1 MSHSLWRNR
10 ASMLL
15 VGSLLA
21 CEAPRTIPQATAPT
35 SDAPSGTSEST
46 PRGDG
51 ASVTFSVRWPARTQ
65 STLPSQMERVLFT
78 MRTEGGQVLPYR
90 LDFRRTQF
98 PVATSGTLSDLPSG
112 TFVFVVHIEDGTGR
126 KIAGGAVTK
135 TLARNEKAGLAI
147 PVFPSDQPRILEVSP
162 LIVGPG
168 GNVNVLGEA
177 LGLRAG
183 FPLRV
188 YLGDQEVPADHVT
201 RLSEYEVKVRVP
213 DGARDGKITLR
224 VGRTVLPDHR
234 TVRLIDRI
242 QLRLLESVPFSPG
255 GSFDVAWEV
264 RAQDGTVLE
273 NTNLDWNCEGCDML
287 ADVVPRGNYAVVKAP
302 ESPRS
307 LKVSLSAGKIRG
319 ELDLTTTAFGRST
332 LPAGLGRLDQ
342 AIATRAIPVGPVVA
356 LGESLFHDA
365 GLSQGGVMSC
375 ATCHIDSLNHADGRR
390 LPLDRDGKP
399 LKRNTPSLTDT
410 GFGSSWFWD
419 GRSSSLEEQARDVF
433 ANAREFASATA
444 SVESYLRGSAP
455 YVQAFDAAFQASPS
469 FERALSAI
477 AAYERTLVTPVERTP
492 YLRWVKGED
501 AALTPSQRRGLAL
514 FVGRAHCVACHAG
527 PTWSDG
533 KFHNIVVPGSGT
545 VDPGRIAVT
554 GQDSDWGA
562 FKTTPLWSVARTAPY
577 FHDGSQATLN
587 GAVLHY
593 TKFDPGTRNQS
604 AQLRQVPLLP
614 DDLTDLERFLEALT
628 PTDP

>member
-1 MSHSLWRNR
+1 
-10 ASMLL
+10 
-15 VGSLLA
+15 
-21 CEAPRTIPQATAPT
+21 
-35 SDAPSGTSEST
+35 
-46 PRGDG
+46 
-51 ASVTFSVRWPARTQ
+51 
-65 STLPSQMERVLFT
+65 MERVLFT
-78 MRTEGGQVLPYR
+78 MRTEAGQVLPYR

-112 TFVFVVHIEDGTGR
+112 TFVFLVHIEDGSGR

-135 TLARNEKAGLAI
+135 TLARNEKASLAI
-147 PVFPSDQPRILEVSP
+147 PVYPSDQPRILEVSP
-162 LIVGPG
+162 LVVGPG

-177 LGLRAG
+177 LGMRAG
-183 FPLRV
+183 FPIRV
-188 YLGDQEVPADHVT
+188 YLGDQEVPPDHVA
-201 RLSEYEVKVRVP
+201 RISEYEVKVRVP
-213 DGARDGKITLR
+213 EGARDGKITMR

-234 TVRLIDRI
+234 TVRLIDSI
-242 QLRLLESVPFSPG
+242 KLRLLESVPFSPG

-273 NTNLDWNCEGCDML
+273 NTNLDWSCDGCDML
-287 ADVVPRGNYAVVKAP
+287 ADVVPRGTHAIVKAP
-302 ESPRS
+302 ELPRS
-307 LKVSLSAGKIRG
+307 LKVSLSAGKVRG

-332 LPAGLGRLDQ
+332 LGADLGRLDR
-342 AIATRAIPVGPVVA
+342 AIASSSMPAGPVVA

-375 ATCHIDSLNHADGRR
+375 ATCHVETLNHADGRR
-390 LPLDRDGKP
+390 LPLDRAGQP

-410 GFGSSWFWD
+410 GFASSWFWD
-419 GRSSSLEEQARDVF
+419 GRVSSLEDQARDVF
-433 ANAREFASATA
+433 ANAREFASATS
-444 SVESYLRGSAP
+444 SVESYLQGSTP

-469 FERALSAI
+469 FDRALMAI
-477 AAYERTLVTPVERTP
+477 AAYERTLVTPAERTP
-492 YLRWVKGED
+492 YLRWIKGDD

-514 FVGRAHCVACHAG
+514 FVGRAHCVACHSG

-554 GQDSDWGA
+554 GKDSDWGA

-604 AQLRQVPLLP
+604 SLLRQVPLLP
-614 DDLTDLERFLEALT
+614 ADITDLERFLEALT
-628 PTDP
+628 PTES